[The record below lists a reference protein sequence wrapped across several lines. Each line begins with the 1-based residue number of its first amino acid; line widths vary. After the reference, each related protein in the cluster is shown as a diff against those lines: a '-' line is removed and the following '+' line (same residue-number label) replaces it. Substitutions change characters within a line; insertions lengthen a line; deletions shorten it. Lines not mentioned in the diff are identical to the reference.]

1 LDLSAARA
9 SEPLPAHPIVDLFA
23 DVIGSKAVELQNFS
37 LEAIAPT
44 IDQLEIVVSEFD
56 PLSLN
61 ARFGLSPSVCHLQ
74 PIHRFSS
81 E

>member
-1 LDLSAARA
+1 
-9 SEPLPAHPIVDLFA
+9 
-23 DVIGSKAVELQNFS
+23 VIGSKAVELQNFS
-37 LEAIAPT
+37 LKAIAPT
-44 IDQLEIVVSEFD
+44 IDKLEIVVSEFD

-61 ARFGLSPSVCHLQ
+61 ASFGISPSVGDLQ